1 MHCGYLVPYRGHNFF
16 SLINP
21 GAASLWLV
29 YLSLGKGS
37 RGRGE
42 TSVIPNCLGLGM
54 RVEVEVGV
62 PQVTL
67 DKMEEK
73 WEFDL
78 TWQVPQKSRKESDK
92 K

>member
-1 MHCGYLVPYRGHNFF
+1 
-16 SLINP
+16 
-21 GAASLWLV
+21 
-29 YLSLGKGS
+29 
-37 RGRGE
+37 
-42 TSVIPNCLGLGM
+42 M